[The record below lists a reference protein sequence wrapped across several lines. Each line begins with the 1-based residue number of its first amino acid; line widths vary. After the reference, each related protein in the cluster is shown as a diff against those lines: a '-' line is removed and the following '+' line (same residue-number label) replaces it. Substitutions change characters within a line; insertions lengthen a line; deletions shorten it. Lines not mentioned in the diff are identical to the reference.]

1 LFKSDREG
9 ISTKKSRIVFS
20 NRRKGM
26 YYNKIIVILATSYL
40 TMVAMNAEASPAF
53 ARQTNLSCA
62 TCHFQHFPA
71 LNAFGRSFKQ
81 GAYTMLGGQSMI
93 QSDNLSLP
101 VALNASLITKLRYQK
116 TNGSAKTTGTNTGE
130 LQFPD
135 EAALVIGGRG
145 GENVG
150 ILLEASL
157 IAPDADTNFNSF
169 KVHFNSPTA
178 DGTNLGA
185 VVFLTDTGG
194 APYGFELLNTGAQR
208 FMRVAEDR
216 KATSAQQFIG
226 GTGSP
231 GASKAE
237 GVAFVASRNDYF
249 VNLSFWTPDH
259 GSSAVNSFAN
269 YLRAAYM
276 PTIGGWDTAIG
287 MQLFSGTAKRVN
299 STTGLNDDANTDAW
313 FVDGQA
319 QGQLGG
325 KPAGFY
331 VTYGNAK
338 AATNNYFNSNPND
351 QNALS
356 LLGEYGFIPNKA
368 TVYLGYL
375 SGDNGKAANNKDQRV
390 SVGMTWLFAQNIE
403 LQLWNTSYSGD
414 AYSPKPAS
422 GDNLTSVMLFAA
434 F

>member
-1 LFKSDREG
+1 MNFKNVVYIFS
-9 ISTKKSRIVFS
+9 ISCL
-20 NRRKGM
+20 
-26 YYNKIIVILATSYL
+26 ILV
-40 TMVAMNAEASPAF
+40 TMNVEAVPAF
-53 ARQTNLSCA
+53 ARQTNMSCA

-81 GAYTMLGGQSMI
+81 GAYTMVGGQSLV

-116 TNGSAKTTGTNTGE
+116 TNGNDKTVATNTGE
-130 LQFPD
+130 LQLPD

-145 GENVG
+145 SENVG
-150 ILLEASL
+150 LLLEASL
-157 IAPDADTNFNSF
+157 KESGDNNNFNSY
-169 KVHFNSPTA
+169 KVHFNSPT
-178 DGTNLGA
+178 DSGTNLGA
-185 VVFLTDTGG
+185 VVFLTDAGG

-208 FMRVAEDR
+208 FMRTAEDR
-216 KATSAQQFIG
+216 KAIAAQQFIG

-237 GVAFVASRNDYF
+237 GVALVASRNDYF
-249 VNLSFWTPDH
+249 VNLTFWTPDH
-259 GSSAVNSFAN
+259 GGVAVSGLAN

-276 PTIGGWDTAIG
+276 PTIGSWDTAIG
-287 MQLFSGTAKRVN
+287 FQLFSGTAKRV
-299 STTGLNDDANTDAW
+299 DDAGAANDAKTDA
-313 FVDGQA
+313 FFIDAQA

-331 VTYGNAK
+331 MTYGSAK
-338 AATNNYFNSNPND
+338 AVAGNYFNNNPND

-356 LLGEYGFIPNKA
+356 VLGEYGFIPNKA

-375 SGDNGKAANNKDQRV
+375 SGDNGKATGNKDQRL
-390 SVGMTWLFAQNIE
+390 SIGMTWLYSQNIE
-403 LQLWNTSYSGD
+403 FQLWNTSYRGN
-414 AYSPKPAS
+414 AYSPTPGG
-422 GDNLTSVMLFAA
+422 GDNLTSLMLFSA

>member
-1 LFKSDREG
+1 MNFKNVVYIFT
-9 ISTKKSRIVFS
+9 ISCLMLVT
-20 NRRKGM
+20 
-26 YYNKIIVILATSYL
+26 
-40 TMVAMNAEASPAF
+40 MNAEAVPAF
-53 ARQTNLSCA
+53 ARQTNMSCA

-81 GAYTMLGGQSMI
+81 GAYTMVGGQSLV

-116 TNGSAKTTGTNTGE
+116 TNGSDKTVATNTGE

-145 GENVG
+145 NENVG
-150 ILLEASL
+150 LLLEASL
-157 IAPDADTNFNSF
+157 KESGANSNFNSY
-169 KVHFNSPTA
+169 KVHFNSPT
-178 DGTNLGA
+178 DNGTNLGA
-185 VVFLTDTGG
+185 VVFLTDAGG

-216 KATSAQQFIG
+216 KAIAAQQFIG

-231 GASKAE
+231 GASGAE
-237 GVAFVASRNDYF
+237 GVALVASRNDYF
-249 VNLSFWTPDH
+249 VNLTFWTPDH
-259 GSSAVNSFAN
+259 GSVAVSGFAN

-276 PTIGGWDTAIG
+276 PTIGSWDTAIG
-287 MQLFSGTAKRVN
+287 FQLFSGTAKRVDD
-299 STTGLNDDANTDAW
+299 TGAANDAKTDA
-313 FVDGQA
+313 FFIDAQA

-331 VTYGNAK
+331 MTYGKAK
-338 AATNNYFNSNPND
+338 AIAGNYFNSNPND

-356 LLGEYGFIPNKA
+356 ILGEYGFMLNKA

-375 SGDNGKAANNKDQRV
+375 SGDNGKAANNKDQRL
-390 SVGMTWLFAQNIE
+390 SIGMTWLYSQNIE
-403 LQLWNTSYSGD
+403 FQLWNTSYSGD
-414 AYSPKPAS
+414 AYSPVPGS
-422 GDNLTSVMLFAA
+422 GDNLTSLMLFAA